1 MSESPS
7 NELKSISI
15 ARVITELEKISAA
28 RRDGALDV
36 DEYEHK
42 FARMIGELRDRRI
55 DGSRQEIMLA
65 LGGAAASG
73 KVSQADIDRV
83 IKQLGL
89 A

>member
-1 MSESPS
+1 MSE
-7 NELKSISI
+7 LKPIAI
-15 ARVITELEKISAA
+15 ARVIEELEKISAA
-28 RRDGALDV
+28 RRDGALDK

-55 DGSRQEIMLA
+55 DGTRVEITTA

-73 KVSQADIDRV
+73 KVSQADIDR
-83 IKQLGL
+83 ILKQLGL